1 MLPAAPPRMR
11 FMLSTRKLTVSMCT
25 LSGKM
30 WSENFPGK
38 FMM

>member
-1 MLPAAPPRMR
+1 MLPAVPPRI
-11 FMLSTRKLTVSMCT
+11 FFIESTRKLTVSMWT
-25 LSGKM
+25 LSGRM